1 MTTEYEDEVV
11 EFAKQFEYTTAAEKL
26 DALAKIYAM
35 QRRYDENYEQFRIRV
50 KEYINS
56 KS

>member
-1 MTTEYEDEVV
+1 MSTEYEDEVA
-11 EFAKQFEYTTAAEKL
+11 EFAKQFECTTAAEKL

-35 QRRYDENYEQFRIRV
+35 QKRYDENYEQFRIRV